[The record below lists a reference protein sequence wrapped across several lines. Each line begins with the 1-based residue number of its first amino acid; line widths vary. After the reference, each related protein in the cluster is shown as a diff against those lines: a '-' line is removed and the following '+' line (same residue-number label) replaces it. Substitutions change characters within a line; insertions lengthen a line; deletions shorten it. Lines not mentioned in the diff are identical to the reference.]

1 VPHEV
6 RIEDLREPQR
16 TEEEQSFYEHALGMQ
31 VDLDPDAIVAEARRV
46 TGLSELGEDDTA
58 LLERLAAQVAAV
70 ECDTGLSGLGRFI
83 VRERLVGLL
92 NARLRFEDYVSR
104 HPEALEVE
112 LGPPVVVI
120 GLPRSGT
127 THLVNLLAADPRLRS
142 MPWWEVVEPIPVAG
156 DGPGPDGVDPRFRRC
171 LAAYE
176 MTKKVAPLTALM
188 HDRPPWSIEEDCELV
203 DLDLCSY
210 TLEWHARVPAW
221 RDTYLGLDQ
230 RDHYAFL
237 RRELQVLSHLRGPNR
252 WVLKT
257 PQHLEQIGPLLETF
271 PGATVALTL
280 RDPVAVLQSAITML
294 AYGDRTRRVR
304 IEPDELAAYWV
315 DRVERLLRAAVRDV
329 GMIPPARRVDVEFEA
344 FMADDLAVAE
354 RILETAGLEVTDSA
368 RRRLSAY
375 LAGNP
380 RGKEGRVVYDL
391 RADFHLEPDQLYERY
406 GFYFDAFPQIHREVH

>member
-1 VPHEV
+1 MPHEV

-16 TEEEQSFYEHALGMQ
+16 TPEEQSFYEYALEMQ
-31 VDLDPDAIVAEARRV
+31 VDLDPDGIIADARRA
-46 TGLSELGEDDTA
+46 TGLADFGDTGV
-58 LLERLAAQVAAV
+58 LERLDAQVAAV
-70 ECDTGLSGLGRFI
+70 ECDTDLSGLGRFI

-92 NARLRFEDYVSR
+92 KARLLFEDYLAR
-104 HPEALEVE
+104 YPEALEVE
-112 LGPPVVVI
+112 LEPPVVVV

-127 THLVNLLAADPRLRS
+127 THLVNLLAADPRTRS
-142 MPWWEVVEPIPVAG
+142 MPWWEVVEPIPVVG
-156 DGPGPDGVDPRFRRC
+156 DGPGPDGVDPRFARC
-171 LAAYE
+171 LSTYE

-221 RDTYLGLDQ
+221 RDRYLQLDQ
-230 RDHYAFL
+230 RKHYAFL

-257 PQHLEQIGPLLETF
+257 PQHLEQIGPLLEVF
-271 PGATVALTL
+271 PDATVALTL

-294 AYGDRTRRVR
+294 AYGDRTRRVQ

-329 GMIPPARRVDVEFEA
+329 GRIPATRRVDVEFEA
-344 FMADDLAVAE
+344 FMADDLAMAE
-354 RILETAGLEVTDSA
+354 KILDAAGLGLPDTA
-368 RRRLSAY
+368 RSRLTSY

-380 RGKEGRVVYDL
+380 RGKDGRVVYDL
-391 RADFHLEPDQLYERY
+391 RADFHLEPDELYRRF
-406 GFYFDAFPQIHREVH
+406 GFYFDAFPQIRREVH